1 MANQNDYFG
10 LDPII
15 SIILAIFVGP
25 ILGIIVRFMQGKIV
39 PAVVRIVACVI
50 LIGAPIIWL
59 LDLIWII
66 KDKKI
71 CDLGGI
77 I

>member
-25 ILGIIVRFMQGKIV
+25 ILGIVVRFMQGKIV
-39 PAVVRIVACVI
+39 PAVVRLVLCIIGIGVPVI
-50 LIGAPIIWL
+50 WI

-71 CDLGGI
+71 CDLGNI